1 MPKKRKHKPNKKHL
15 MYVSSHECCLNLISP
30 DICQGN
36 VQAHHLLKPY
46 DGVRGMGMRATDNN
60 TIPLCY
66 YHHSQ
71 LHNVHGNED
80 KFWKQY
86 GLSEDFG
93 RIQAKMFW
101 DKSPYRKEEE

>member
-15 MYVSSHECCLNLISP
+15 MYVSSHQCCLNLISP
-30 DICQGN
+30 DVCQGN
-36 VQAHHLLKPY
+36 IQAHHLLKPY
-46 DGVRGMGMRATDNN
+46 DGARGMGMRATDNN
-60 TIPLCY
+60 SIPLCY

>member
-1 MPKKRKHKPNKKHL
+1 MKKNYKNRNYLEFVSRMRCIILHKSCNGAT
-15 MYVSSHECCLNLISP
+15 N
-30 DICQGN
+30 
-36 VQAHHLLKPY
+36 AHHLLKPY
-46 DGVRGMGMRATDNN
+46 DGARGMGMRATDNN